1 MKSGWRGLAGFL
13 LSGALLWWVLRDVS
27 LAAVWAELRRADA
40 WLFFWSTFAATII
53 FPIRALRWRVIL
65 EPVAP
70 NVPFGPLWRATA
82 IGMMINN
89 ILPARAGE
97 IARAFAL
104 TREVPKIPF
113 ATSIASLVVDRL
125 FDAVVLLLLG
135 LLAFMDPAFPSEA
148 TIAGQ
153 TLADWAVGGIALT
166 LGLLFLVYL
175 FVFFPQAL
183 IVAFGVISR
192 RISPKLEER
201 GKMALQRFSDG
212 LSVMRSPRRFT
223 LVFGWTLVHWLVGAV
238 GTWLGF
244 LAVGI
249 DLPFSASLFVQTITG
264 FGVALPSAPGFFGV
278 FEAIA
283 VVSLAVYG
291 VSAAL
296 ATSWAIGF
304 HILTF
309 IPITV
314 IGAVYFVRLGMHF
327 RDLKAAPDPR

>member
-13 LSGALLWWVLRDVS
+13 LSGALLLWVLRDVS
-27 LAAVWAELRRADA
+27 LATVWAELSRADP
-40 WLFFWSTFAATII
+40 WLFFWSTVAATVI

-70 NVPFGPLWRATA
+70 DIPFGPLWRATA

-89 ILPARAGE
+89 VLPARAGE
-97 IARAFAL
+97 LARAFAL
-104 TREVPKIPF
+104 TREVPRVPF
-113 ATSIASLVVDRL
+113 STSVASLVVDRL
-125 FDAVVLLLLG
+125 FDAVVLLALG
-135 LLAFMDPAFPSEA
+135 LVAFMDPAFPANA

-153 TLADWAVGGIALT
+153 PLAEWAIGGIALT
-166 LGLLFLVYL
+166 GALLAIVYL
-175 FVFFPQAL
+175 LVFFPRAL
-183 IVAFGVISR
+183 IVTFEIFSR

-201 GKMALQRFSDG
+201 GRVALQRFSDG
-212 LSVMRSPRRFT
+212 LSVMRSPRRFV
-223 LVFGWTLVHWLVGAV
+223 LVFLWTLVHWLISGL

-249 DLPFSASLFVQTITG
+249 DLPFSAALFVQTITA

-278 FEAIA
+278 FEAIS
-283 VVSLAVYG
+283 VITLAVYG

-314 IGAVYFVRLGMHF
+314 IGAYYFVHLGMHF
-327 RDLKAAPDPR
+327 RDLKAAPEQR

>member
-13 LSGALLWWVLRDVS
+13 LSGALLLWVLRDVS
-27 LAAVWAELRRADA
+27 PATVWAELSRANP

-70 NVPFGPLWRATA
+70 GIPFGPLWRATA

-89 ILPARAGE
+89 VLPARAGE
-97 IARAFAL
+97 LARAFAL
-104 TREVPKIPF
+104 TREVPRVPF
-113 ATSIASLVVDRL
+113 STSVASLVVDRL
-125 FDAVVLLLLG
+125 FDAVVLLALG
-135 LLAFMDPAFPSEA
+135 LVAFMDPAFPA
-148 TIAGQ
+148 NAKIAGQ
-153 TLADWAVGGIALT
+153 PLADWALGGIALT
-166 LGLLFLVYL
+166 GAMLAIVYL
-175 FVFFPQAL
+175 LVFFPRAL
-183 IVAFGVISR
+183 IVTFEIFSR

-201 GKMALQRFSDG
+201 GRVALQRFSDG
-212 LSVMRSPRRFT
+212 LSVMRSPRRFF
-223 LVFGWTLVHWLVGAV
+223 LVFLWTLVHWLISGL

-244 LAVGI
+244 LAVGM
-249 DLPFSASLFVQTITG
+249 DLPFSAALFVQTVTG

-283 VVSLAVYG
+283 VLTLAVYG

-314 IGAVYFVRLGMHF
+314 MGAYYFVHLGMHF
-327 RDLKAAPDPR
+327 RDLKAAPESR

>member
-27 LAAVWAELRRADA
+27 PAAVWTELSRADP
-40 WLFFWSTFAATII
+40 WLFFWATVAATVI

-70 NVPFGPLWRATA
+70 GLPFGPLWRATA

-89 ILPARAGE
+89 VLPARAGE
-97 IARAFAL
+97 LARAFAL
-104 TREVPKIPF
+104 TREVPKVSF
-113 ATSIASLVVDRL
+113 STSVASLVVDRL
-125 FDAVVLLLLG
+125 FDAVVLLALG
-135 LLAFMDPAFPSEA
+135 LVAIMDPAFPTNA

-153 TLADWAVGGIALT
+153 PLADWAVGGIALT
-166 LGLLFLVYL
+166 GALLAIVYL
-175 FVFFPQAL
+175 LVFFPRAL
-183 IVAFGVISR
+183 IVTFEIFSR

-201 GKMALQRFSDG
+201 GKVALQRFSDG
-212 LSVMRSPRRFT
+212 LSVMRSPRRFA
-223 LVFGWTLVHWLVGAV
+223 LVFGWTVVHWLINGL

-244 LAVGI
+244 LALGI
-249 DLPFSASLFVQTITG
+249 KLPFSAALFVQTVTA

-283 VVSLAVYG
+283 VLTLAVYG

-309 IPITV
+309 IPITL
-314 IGAVYFVRLGMHF
+314 IGAYYFVHLGMHF
-327 RDLKAAPDPR
+327 RDLKAAPGQR

>member
-13 LSGALLWWVLRDVS
+13 LSGSLLLWVLRDVS
-27 LAAVWAELRRADA
+27 PAVVWAELARADA
-40 WLFFWSTFAATII
+40 WLFFWCTVAATAI

-65 EPVAP
+65 EPVARDI
-70 NVPFGPLWRATA
+70 PFGPLWRATA

-89 ILPARAGE
+89 VLPARAGE
-97 IARAFAL
+97 LARAYAL
-104 TREVPKIPF
+104 TRGVPRVPLS
-113 ATSIASLVVDRL
+113 TSVASVVVDRL
-125 FDAVVLLLLG
+125 FDAVVLLALG
-135 LLAFMDPAFPSEA
+135 FVALMDPAFPSNA

-153 TLADWAVGGIALT
+153 PLADWALGGIAVTGAVLAI
-166 LGLLFLVYL
+166 VYL
-175 FVFFPQAL
+175 LVFFPRAL
-183 IVAFGVISR
+183 IVTFAIFSR

-201 GKMALQRFSDG
+201 GKIVLQRFSDG
-212 LSVMRSPRRFT
+212 LSVMRSPRRFA
-223 LVFGWTLVHWLVGAV
+223 LVFGWTVVHWLLNGLA
-238 GTWLGF
+238 TWLGF

-249 DLPFSASLFVQTITG
+249 DLPYSAALFVQSVTG

-283 VVSLAVYG
+283 VITLAVYG

-309 IPITV
+309 IPITL
-314 IGAVYFVRLGMHF
+314 IGTYYFVHLGMHF
-327 RDLKAAPDPR
+327 RDLKAAPEQR